1 MRETQPLRRGRSTG
15 PVRFR
20 RNGNIGFGPVEGFDS
35 LTAQRAQIV
44 EKKPTS
50 EWW

>member
-1 MRETQPLRRGRSTG
+1 MRETQPLRRGRSTR

-20 RNGNIGFGPVEGFDS
+20 RNGSTGFGPVKGFDS
-35 LTAQRAQIV
+35 PTAQGAQTV